1 MFMMINVNGIDL
13 YYELT
18 GVGRPFVLLHGN
30 GETHEIF
37 DRLTVRMSEAGYAVY
52 ALDSPGHGRS
62 GKRGNTLSYAD
73 MVEDVAAF
81 IRTLKLEKPMLFG
94 FSDGGIVG
102 LLIAIK
108 HPEFL
113 SKLIA
118 SGANLT
124 PKGIKAGWM
133 LRFRMTYFFTKDP
146 KMRLMLIEPDIQEN
160 DLKKISVPVLVL
172 AGERD
177 IIKEEET
184 LRIHANIP
192 NSMLRILKNET
203 HDSYVVH
210 SDKLYGIIEHFLLL

>member
-1 MFMMINVNGIDL
+1 MIINVNGIDL

-18 GVGRPFVLLHGN
+18 GVGRPFILLHGN

-37 DRLTVRMSEAGYAVY
+37 DRLTVRLAEAGYAVH
-52 ALDSPGHGRS
+52 ALDSQGHGRS
-62 GKRGNTLSYAD
+62 EKRGDTMSYAD

-81 IRTLKLEKPMLFG
+81 IRMLKLEDPILFG
-94 FSDGGIVG
+94 FSDGGIVC
-102 LLIAIK
+102 LLVAIK
-108 HPEFL
+108 YPGLL
-113 SKLIA
+113 SKLIV

-124 PKGIKAGWM
+124 PKGIKASWG
-133 LRFRMTYFFTKDP
+133 LYFRTIYFFTRDP
-146 KMRLMLIEPDIQEN
+146 KIRMMLTEPDIREK
-160 DLKKISVPVLVL
+160 DLEKISVPVLVL

-192 NSMLRILKNET
+192 NSTLRILENET

-210 SDKLYGIIEHFLLL
+210 SDKLYGIIEHFL